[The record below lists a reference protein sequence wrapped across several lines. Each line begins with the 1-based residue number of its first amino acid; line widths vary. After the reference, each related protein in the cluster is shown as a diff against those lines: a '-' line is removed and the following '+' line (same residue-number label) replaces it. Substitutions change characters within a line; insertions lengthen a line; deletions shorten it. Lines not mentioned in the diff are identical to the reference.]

1 MLENVVPESAPDS
14 GTEQETPYSPSDQSS
29 QLEDCASEN
38 NAMQISAMQQEPLI
52 NTEIQSSIQNTDSDP
67 VVVEQQNVTKGRE
80 GNPFYSLRKLK

>member
-14 GTEQETPYSPSDQSS
+14 GTEQETPYYPSDQSS

-38 NAMQISAMQQEPLI
+38 NAMQISAMQREPLI
-52 NTEIQSSIQNTDSDP
+52 NTEIQSSIQNRDSDP

-80 GNPFYSLRKLK
+80 ANPFYSLRKLK